1 MANTEEILVRG
12 FKRIIDG
19 LSEIHEDLQT
29 LNMLLGKSEA
39 DLQALRDIGT
49 ITETAVL
56 EIKQKGIG
64 QHDKQLG

>member
-1 MANTEEILVRG
+1 MASTEEILVRG

-39 DLQALRDIGT
+39 DLQVLRDIGT

-56 EIKQKGIG
+56 EMKQKIGDG
-64 QHDKQLG
+64 QHDKPR